1 MSVPT
6 LNDVTTL
13 CTLTTITYDLAHDSS
28 KNGLIINIVR
38 AYSNNVNNKGIS
50 MTTQQ
55 QDIESLL
62 VEVKQLREELTT
74 ITSKGG
80 LVEKI
85 TFAGIPILFS
95 CIVYLM
101 MALNGLQRDNTILQ
115 SKIAIV
121 VNADNKAI
129 PPQGTTIDMAQ
140 IREQLGD
147 RIDKLERDE
156 SLARAG
162 MTLER
167 EKQLA
172 QQAQVRAESNQE
184 MAVARSQIK
193 SDLEHQIQKLHEDL
207 GDKIDAGDKESL
219 KNAIE
224 LEKRLSLL
232 EYKIE
237 QMEKSKK

>member
-1 MSVPT
+1 
-6 LNDVTTL
+6 
-13 CTLTTITYDLAHDSS
+13 
-28 KNGLIINIVR
+28 
-38 AYSNNVNNKGIS
+38 

-129 PPQGTTIDMAQ
+129 PPQGTTIEMEKIKEEAA
-140 IREQLGD
+140 
-147 RIDKLERDE
+147 
-156 SLARAG
+156 LARAD
-162 MTLER
+162 MTLNRVRDFAAFKEEEAIAR
-167 EKQLA
+167 EKLREETMEK
-172 QQAQVRAESNQE
+172 RAE
-184 MAVARSQIK
+184 
-193 SDLEHQIQKLHEDL
+193 
-207 GDKIDAGDKESL
+207 ID
-219 KNAIE
+219 
-224 LEKRLSLL
+224 KRLSVV
-232 EYKIE
+232 EYRVNHL
-237 QMEKSKK
+237 SK

>member
-1 MSVPT
+1 MSQT
-6 LNDVTTL
+6 DEDKK
-13 CTLTTITYDLAHDSS
+13 ISAIEQQLAAA
-28 KNGLIINIVR
+28 G
-38 AYSNNVNNKGIS
+38 
-50 MTTQQ
+50 
-55 QDIESLL
+55 
-62 VEVKQLREELTT
+62 
-74 ITSKGG
+74 SKGA
-80 LVEKI
+80 LIEKV

-95 CIVYLM
+95 CVVYLM
-101 MALNGLQRDNTILQ
+101 TALSGANNEILTLKN
-115 SKIAIV
+115 KIAVV

-207 GDKIDAGDKESL
+207 GDRIDAGDKESL